1 MRTIAFVLAAF
12 AVYSVAPAAGSW
24 PAANGDASNRR
35 AATATT
41 LDARTIARLHV
52 RWTFRFPRSATD
64 FGAITANPIIA
75 GGTVY
80 VQDSSSSVYALSAE
94 AGALRWKHTFSA
106 PNDGPNGGR
115 RRRTSRR
122 RSSRPGGR

>member
-35 AATATT
+35 AAATT